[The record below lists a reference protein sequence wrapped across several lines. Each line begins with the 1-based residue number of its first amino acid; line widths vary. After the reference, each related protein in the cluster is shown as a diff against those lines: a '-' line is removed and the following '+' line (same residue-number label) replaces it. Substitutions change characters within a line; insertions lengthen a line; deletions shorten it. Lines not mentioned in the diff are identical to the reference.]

1 MKKGFRL
8 IERFKF
14 FLERQFVKGA
24 HYQLLFV
31 AALIGLI
38 SIIGGIL
45 VLPTGEP
52 LDDLGESVW
61 WAFLRLSDPGYLG
74 DDEGAWR
81 RFISTIITVAGYVVF
96 LGALVAIITTWLH
109 KKMRNLEQGLT
120 PVAAENH
127 ILILGWTNRTIPIAG
142 ELFQSTVQLR
152 RFLKRVSSRNL
163 QLIILAED
171 VTPQRLQELKDDD
184 LIGKRA
190 HDIILR
196 SGTPLDNEH
205 LERVDSSRASAII
218 IPSHSTGPQDLIDAD
233 VETIKTLLS
242 LNDHPNTKRETSL
255 PFVVAEIQDERKQK
269 AAHRAYSGPLEV
281 IASDSIISR
290 LITQNVR
297 HPRLSDVYNEL
308 LSRSKNTN
316 LFVRE
321 HPETIGK
328 TLAELAPSFP
338 NTIILGVVRV
348 ENNDFVPYLNMPA
361 EFEVKENDRL
371 VFLARSFED
380 TDCKEIISDSH
391 PHNGDQMPK
400 RTSLKPQEESINK
413 KVLIMGWN
421 HRIPALINEFGTY
434 KKEKYEIDIVSVI
447 PTDNRN
453 KAMELFDISSSSVS
467 YTQIESDFVTETEL
481 RRIDP
486 AGYDNII
493 LVNSERLANEESDA
507 RLIVGYVLLEEILKE
522 KKSNPPV
529 LLELADP
536 DNEALMSGYDNE
548 VIISPMILSHLLAQV
563 ALRRELHTIYNELFT
578 VGGAEIIFRDPAEY
592 ELGQESLTFSELRKV
607 ASEYS
612 ETALGIYL
620 INKPSAREPSLQ
632 LMPRPDQLINF
643 QQKDIKLVV
652 LTTY

>member
-8 IERFKF
+8 TERFKY

-52 LDDLGESVW
+52 LDDLGESIW

-81 RFISTIITVAGYVVF
+81 RIISTIITVAGYVVF

-109 KKMRNLEQGLT
+109 SKMRNLEQGLT
-120 PVAAENH
+120 PIAAENH

-142 ELFQSTVQLR
+142 ELFQSVVRLK
-152 RFLKRVSSRNL
+152 RFLKRVGSRNL
-163 QLIILAED
+163 QLIILADD
-171 VTPQRLQELKDDD
+171 VTPDRLQELKDDE

-218 IPSHSTGPQDLIDAD
+218 IPSHSTGPQDLINSD

-242 LNDHPNTKRETSL
+242 LNEHPKTKQKSSL
-255 PFVVAEIQDERKQK
+255 PFVVAEIQDERKRR
-269 AAHRAYSGPLEV
+269 AAHRAYAGPLEA

-290 LITQNVR
+290 LIAQNVR
-297 HPRLSDVYNEL
+297 HPQLSDVYNQL
-308 LSRSKNTN
+308 LSRSKSNN
-316 LFVRE
+316 IFVRE

-338 NTIILGVVRV
+338 NTIIIGVVRR
-348 ENNDFVPYLNMPA
+348 ENNDLVPYLNMPGD
-361 EFEVKENDRL
+361 FEVKNNDRL
-371 VFLARSFED
+371 VFMARSFED
-380 TDCKEIISDSH
+380 TDCKEIISASH
-391 PHNGDQMPK
+391 LQIEH
-400 RTSLKPQEESINK
+400 RTSKKEPLKHREVSVDKN
-413 KVLIMGWN
+413 VLILGWN
-421 HRIPALINEFGTY
+421 HRIPALINEFSTY
-434 KKEKYEIDIVSVI
+434 KKEKYEVDIVSVT
-447 PTDNRN
+447 PADKRN
-453 KAMELFDISSSSVS
+453 KAMELFGLSSSNVT

-481 RRIDP
+481 QWINP

-493 LVNSERLANEESDA
+493 LANSERLENEEADA
-507 RLIVGYVLLEEILKE
+507 RSIVGYILLEEILKQE
-522 KKSNPPV
+522 ESNPQI
-529 LLELADP
+529 LLELSDP
-536 DNEALMSGYDNE
+536 DNEVLMSGYDNE

-578 VGGAEIIFRDPAEY
+578 VGGAEIIFRDPEDY
-592 ELGQESLTFSELRKV
+592 ELDQESLKFSELRKI
-607 ASEYS
+607 AAEYG
-612 ETALGIYL
+612 ETALGVYFQ
-620 INKPSAREPSLQ
+620 NDSHTGQTSLQ
-632 LMPRPDQLINF
+632 LNPSLN
-643 QQKDIKLVV
+643 QKIDLSPKNGKLVV
-652 LTTY
+652 MTTY